1 MQELWLTLD
10 LGNSA
15 LKGGLFAG
23 EQLLHAFNIPTEEA
37 GLQTT
42 LQAALQSYR
51 PSRAAMASVVPSLS
65 SRVQEA
71 VLQVTGLRPA
81 LIGPDWVLPLRLGYQ
96 TPHTLGADRLAAA
109 VAAWVHY
116 GQAQHYPVV
125 VLLAGTALTL
135 EVIDAT
141 GCYHGGLIAAGPELL
156 RRALATGTAQL
167 PEVPLVWPPAP
178 IGRSTQEALQA
189 GILYGF
195 VESARGLLERVTEV
209 LPTQPVVVLSGGW
222 ASLLRPHLAAEV
234 HVEPYLVL
242 EGVRLLLALNPDRG
256 RYTA

>member
-1 MQELWLTLD
+1 MQEIWLTLD

-23 EQLLHAFNIPTEEA
+23 ERLLHAFNVPIKGVALDVALE
-37 GLQTT
+37 
-42 LQAALQSYR
+42 AALEGYR
-51 PSRAAMASVVPSLS
+51 PSRAAMASVVPALS
-65 SRVQEA
+65 GRVQEA
-71 VLQVTGLRPA
+71 VARITGRCPA
-81 LIGPDWVLPLRLGYQ
+81 LIRPDWQLPVRLSYQ

-109 VAAWVHY
+109 AAAWVHY
-116 GQAQHYPVV
+116 GQAGHRPVV

-141 GCYHGGLIAAGPELL
+141 GCFQGGLIAPGPELF

-167 PEVPLVWPPAP
+167 PEVPLDWPFSP

-195 VESARGLLERVTEV
+195 VESACGLLRRVTTALAAE
-209 LPTQPVVVLSGGW
+209 PVVVLSGGW
-222 ASLLRPHLAAEV
+222 ATLLEPHLGTKV
-234 HVEPYLVL
+234 HLEPYLVL
-242 EGVRLLLALNPDRG
+242 EGVRLLLALNPERG
-256 RYTA
+256 R